1 MTGDG
6 IRRIDLKSLNNVTVK
21 DEYMFCFYNSMV
33 YNGKVLTNDTYQK
46 ESKVKYYDAN
56 ELISAKEGEAPA
68 ATELNIIQKQKFNFV
83 SAKDGNAYTL
93 ESTDEGCNIVKISK
107 DFTSLEKTP
116 ATFQPTKGGYSDPTV
131 RMAASESE
139 NVIYIPSAD
148 NTIYK
153 YVIGDSGSLN
163 EPFIT
168 ADESGLPITSL
179 QLNQQS
185 GELYVTYARKW
196 ENGNKIVVYSKDGKV
211 LHTVDCG
218 ESVPSQ
224 ILFNN

>member
-1 MTGDG
+1 
-6 IRRIDLKSLNNVTVK
+6 
-21 DEYMFCFYNSMV
+21 
-33 YNGKVLTNDTYQK
+33 
-46 ESKVKYYDAN
+46 
-56 ELISAKEGEAPA
+56 
-68 ATELNIIQKQKFNFV
+68 
-83 SAKDGNAYTL
+83 
-93 ESTDEGCNIVKISK
+93 
-107 DFTSLEKTP
+107 
-116 ATFQPTKGGYSDPTV
+116 
-131 RMAASESE
+131 MAASESE